1 MNPLAALTFNDTLG
15 TEDHAVLIRLGE
27 GLKNGLNFLHSKLL
41 GSLLTER
48 GEDLV
53 GMVMVVVMVVTAT
66 VAMLIVIM
74 VMMLVVVML
83 MTSALAMLVMI
94 VAVMLVVVM
103 LMTSALT
110 VLIMVMVAMLVVVM
124 LMTSALT
131 VLIVIVVMMLMIM
144 VTVTSALT
152 VLIVIVVMVMM
163 VMMLFLESLYRILNG
178 ILMLHS
184 KENVLTVKEIPG
196 SSHDNGLRIVLT
208 KERNALG
215 NLLILGTL
223 CMGENDRGSVL
234 NLVVIELAKV
244 LHIHLAL
251 INVGN
256 GGKAVKMCAMILSS
270 LGCADNVRELTNSRG
285 LDDDSIGI
293 ILLKYLNKSLGK
305 IANKRAAD
313 TAGVHLGNLDTCI
326 GKEAAVYTDL
336 AKLVLNENNLLTCV
350 CLFNQLLDKRGF
362 TCAKEAGKYIN
373 LCHCKFTSE
382 QYFYK

>member
-1 MNPLAALTFNDTLG
+1 
-15 TEDHAVLIRLGE
+15 
-27 GLKNGLNFLHSKLL
+27 
-41 GSLLTER
+41 
-48 GEDLV
+48 
-53 GMVMVVVMVVTAT
+53 
-66 VAMLIVIM
+66 
-74 VMMLVVVML
+74 
-83 MTSALAMLVMI
+83 
-94 VAVMLVVVM
+94 
-103 LMTSALT
+103 
-110 VLIMVMVAMLVVVM
+110 
-124 LMTSALT
+124 
-131 VLIVIVVMMLMIM
+131 
-144 VTVTSALT
+144 
-152 VLIVIVVMVMM
+152 
-163 VMMLFLESLYRILNG
+163 MLFLESLYRILNG

-293 ILLKYLNKSLGK
+293 ILLKNLNKSLGK

-373 LCHCKFTSE
+373 ICHCKFTSE
-382 QYFYK
+382 QYLYK